1 MFTKLTSSLFV
12 SAALLAAALSATACG
27 SKSPPVTT
35 APIAKPAIDFTA
47 AATAIVTATDR
58 DATDITM
65 DAGRHP
71 AEFLAFLQLPP
82 GARVGEISSGTGYTT
97 ELLARAVGPTG
108 AVYGQNNAF
117 VIEKFAAA
125 GWATRLAKPVN
136 QNVVRVDRELDAPMP
151 PDVTGL
157 DAIVNVLFYH
167 DTVWMKTD
175 RAAMN
180 KAIFAALRS
189 GGTYTIVDHAA
200 ATGHGIADVSTLHR
214 IEESL
219 VRSEIEAAGF
229 RFAEAGTFLRNSN
242 DAHDWNASPS
252 AAADKRGTSDRFV
265 LKFVKP

>member
-1 MFTKLTSSLFV
+1 MLTKLTSSLLV
-12 SAALLAAALSATACG
+12 TAALSAAALSATACG
-27 SKSPPVTT
+27 AKSPAVTT

-47 AATAIVTATDR
+47 AATAVVAAPDR
-58 DATDITM
+58 DAQDTALDV
-65 DAGRHP
+65 GRHP
-71 AEFLAFLQLPP
+71 AELLAFLQLPP
-82 GARVGEISSGTGYTT
+82 SARVGEISSGTGYTT

-125 GWATRLAKPVN
+125 GWAARLAKPVN
-136 QNVVRVDRELDAPMP
+136 QNVVRVDRELEAPMP

-157 DAIVNVLFYH
+157 DAVVNVLFYH

-189 GGTYTIVDHAA
+189 GGTYVVVDHAA
-200 ATGHGIADVSTLHR
+200 ATGHGVADVATLHR
-214 IEESL
+214 IEETL

-229 RFAEAGTFLRNSN
+229 RFAEAGTFLHNSN
-242 DAHDWNASPS
+242 DAHDWNASPG
-252 AAADKRGTSDRFV
+252 AAAEKRGTSDRFV